1 MDFQDGT
8 VWDLQ
13 FILSNLVVPITEGAD
28 TLYGTIVDDTIAAQG
43 GDDLVLG
50 LEGQDSLDG
59 GAGNDS
65 VVGGNGDDVLRGGVG
80 NDALNGGSGNDIYVF
95 SQGFG
100 QDTIENFDDAAGR
113 VDKIVFESGIRS
125 EEHTSELK
133 SLMRISYAVFCLKK
147 KKTEHK

>member
-1 MDFQDGT
+1 MLSVRHLLSLPDVLPIVESMGFQDGT

-80 NDALNGGSGNDIYVF
+80 NDALDGGSGNDIYGF
-95 SQGFG
+95 SQGDRQG
-100 QDTIENFDDAAGR
+100 DG
-113 VDKIVFESGIRS
+113 
-125 EEHTSELK
+125 
-133 SLMRISYAVFCLKK
+133 
-147 KKTEHK
+147 

>member
-1 MDFQDGT
+1 MEFQDGT

-59 GAGNDS
+59 GASNDS

-80 NDALNGGSGNDIYVF
+80 NDALNGGSGNDLYVF
-95 SQGFG
+95 RQGFG
-100 QDTIENFDDAAGR
+100 QDKIENFDDSTGLADQHSFRSGVGTATHLGERKENR
-113 VDKIVFESGIRS
+113 VI
-125 EEHTSELK
+125 
-133 SLMRISYAVFCLKK
+133 
-147 KKTEHK
+147 

>member
-1 MDFQDGT
+1 MRISDWSSDVCSSDLIDNVFDENGHLREGVIESMEFQDGT

-65 VVGGNGDDVLRGGVG
+65 VVGGNGDDVTRGGVG
-80 NDALNGGSGNDIYVF
+80 KV
-95 SQGFG
+95 
-100 QDTIENFDDAAGR
+100 GR
-113 VDKIVFESGIRS
+113 ASCRERGCREV
-125 EEHTSELK
+125 
-133 SLMRISYAVFCLKK
+133 
-147 KKTEHK
+147 

>member
-1 MDFQDGT
+1 MEFQDGT

-95 SQGFG
+95 SQG
-100 QDTIENFDDAAGR
+100 
-113 VDKIVFESGIRS
+113 RS
-125 EEHTSELK
+125 EEHTSELQ
-133 SLMRISYAVFCLKK
+133 SLMRTSYDVLCLKTK
-147 KKTEHK
+147 KAHNRHTQTHHPLHSNL